1 MKEVMAIIRVKE
13 ISKTKNALLKAG
25 FPSMT
30 CRDVLGRG
38 KKKVDF
44 KLAMTPIE
52 AAREIPELY
61 EASSEGHRLVPKRLI
76 ILVVQDSDV
85 KKVIDTIMEIN
96 STGNPGDGK
105 IFVLPIGEVYRIRTG
120 EIGESAL

>member
-1 MKEVMAIIRVKE
+1 MAIIRVKE

-120 EIGESAL
+120 DIGESAL